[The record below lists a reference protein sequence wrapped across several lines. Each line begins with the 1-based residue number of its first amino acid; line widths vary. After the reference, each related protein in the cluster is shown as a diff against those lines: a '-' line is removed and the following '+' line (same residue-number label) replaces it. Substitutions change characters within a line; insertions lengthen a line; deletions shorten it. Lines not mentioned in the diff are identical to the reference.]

1 MKQKNLLNLLIKKF
15 EQVSYNIIQNII
27 IPSKFSIFLS
37 SNNQLVVYIILSKFN
52 VSIQIITLICLFL

>member
-1 MKQKNLLNLLIKKF
+1 MKQKNLLNLLIKKV